1 MSRGKKILAALAIL
15 LSVEFLS
22 LDPFANVCLATIH
35 EITPQLKAAVHTHAS
50 SVKLDAGKKNE
61 NGFVA
66 TSQGKPARD
75 FFSAKE
81 ELGIHFRSLVVRT
94 FLPRTVFTLKVS
106 RYISKSV
113 LIL

>member
-22 LDPFANVCLATIH
+22 LDPFANVCLATI
-35 EITPQLKAAVHTHAS
+35 TPQLKAAVHTDAS